1 FHLGHGVAPVRRVY
15 RCRTNTRVAVRFRIS
30 GDSHPLFPL
39 SPFSSRRHNAD
50 ESLSVVS
57 MKMSASEV
65 LTRTEI
71 VARTLPIRA
80 WPKSERPREKLVDRG
95 AHALSDAELLAVL
108 LRSGTR
114 GRNAIELAQAHIVAF
129 GSLRELLT
137 AEWKSWSDKEGVGVA
152 RYAA

>member
-1 FHLGHGVAPVRRVY
+1 
-15 RCRTNTRVAVRFRIS
+15 
-30 GDSHPLFPL
+30 
-39 SPFSSRRHNAD
+39 
-50 ESLSVVS
+50 
-57 MKMSASEV
+57 MSASEV
-65 LTRTEI
+65 ITRTEI

-80 WPKSERPREKLVDRG
+80 WPKSERPREKLIDKG

-137 AEWKSWSDKEGVGVA
+137 AEVRTGRFSSDLVGEFLRLLDA
-152 RYAA
+152 GRLDGIADPEYMGAA